1 MFYHTQSKISP
12 IQEGAEYELGVDD
25 LKDLLYT
32 SMQNILT
39 LNKFM
44 TDITEQIGR
53 LTISFAEDKAEMTLL
68 QVTIARISEKL
79 ELLERKTEKNMTRV
93 SNQFSEINDQ
103 ISQISDQFSQVN
115 NRNML
120 VNDRVDDR
128 EDAKRSQSE
137 EFEGGAVMAVKWGDW
152 GNWSECSAECGGG
165 TKSRNRSCT
174 NPTPAYSGIQC
185 TGNSTEIQHCNTHP
199 CPINGGWSDFGDWS
213 ECSAECGGGTKSRSR
228 TCTNPTPAYGGIQ
241 CTGNSTESQ
250 ECNTNHCPINGGWT
264 DFGDWSEC
272 SAECGGGTQ
281 CRFRS
286 CTNPTPAYGGIQ
298 CSGSNIEPQK
308 CNTHACPINGGWTDF
323 GDWSECSAECGG
335 GTKSRNRSCTNP
347 TPAYGGIQCSGNSTE
362 TQTCNT
368 DPCPINGGWTDFG
381 DWSECSAECGGG
393 TKSRKRSCTN
403 PTPAYG
409 GIQCSGN
416 STETQT
422 CNTDPCPING
432 GWTDF
437 GDWSECSAECGGGTR
452 SRSRS
457 CTNPTPA
464 YGGIQCTGSST
475 ETQVC
480 QGYCPTPPHWVI
492 HLG

>member
-1 MFYHTQSKISP
+1 M
-12 IQEGAEYELGVDD
+12 DD

-32 SMQNILT
+32 SMQSILT

-68 QVTIARISEKL
+68 QVTIARMSDKL
-79 ELLERKTEKNMTRV
+79 ELLERKTEKDMTRV

-103 ISQISDQFSQVN
+103 ISQISDQFSEVN
-115 NRNML
+115 NRITL
-120 VNDRVDDR
+120 VNDRTDGG

-137 EFEGGAVMAVKWGDW
+137 ELEGAVMAVKWGDW

-174 NPTPAYSGIQC
+174 NPTPAY
-185 TGNSTEIQHCNTHP
+185 
-199 CPINGGWSDFGDWS
+199 
-213 ECSAECGGGTKSRSR
+213 
-228 TCTNPTPAYGGIQ
+228 
-241 CTGNSTESQ
+241 
-250 ECNTNHCPINGGWT
+250 
-264 DFGDWSEC
+264 
-272 SAECGGGTQ
+272 
-281 CRFRS
+281 
-286 CTNPTPAYGGIQ
+286 GGIQ
-298 CSGSNIEPQK
+298 CSGSNIESQK

-335 GTKSRNRSCTNP
+335 GTKSRSRTCTNP
-347 TPAYGGIQCSGNSTE
+347 TPAFGGIHCTGKSTE
-362 TQTCNT
+362 AQECNT
-368 DPCPINGGWTDFG
+368 HLCPINGGWTDFG

-409 GIQCSGN
+409 GIQCTGS
-416 STETQT
+416 STETQQ
-422 CNTDPCPING
+422 CNTHSCPING

-437 GDWSECSAECGGGTR
+437 GDWSECSAECGGGTK
-452 SRSRS
+452 SRSRT

-464 YGGIQCTGSST
+464 YGGIHCTGDST
-475 ETQVC
+475 ETQEC
-480 QGYCPTPPHWVI
+480 NTRQCDFYACCEEWEMPYCDCYG
-492 HLG
+492 LN